1 MWIPVFW
8 YINIPSKKETVTQV
22 YELCRK
28 YVGRENK
35 KMQVYAHMNAQ
46 KDT

>member
-1 MWIPVFW
+1 MPVFR
-8 YINIPSKKETVTQV
+8 YIHIYRKKETVAQV
-22 YELCRK
+22 YELCRQ

-35 KMQVYAHMNAQ
+35 KMQVYACMNAQ